1 MLIYGVLGV
10 ITMWICVFKCR
21 GREKCVSLRVCFL
34 SHLDSEC
41 KYVSGDMRIFECINK
56 FGIVWVGECT
66 SLRACVCTCICI
78 YDLGLL

>member
-1 MLIYGVLGV
+1 MLKTGKSNAYKIWKLTYMLIYGVLGV

-56 FGIVWVGECT
+56 FGIV
-66 SLRACVCTCICI
+66 
-78 YDLGLL
+78 